1 MEYGNPRTVEQ
12 RLENLAP
19 LHGQLKP
26 LEVLWLHGLFAATT
40 VPSTT
45 ASQQVDSGYSFTE
58 PFALTHLPQQQ
69 VLPLLESLEVSQVQT
84 RDLVIA
90 TDPNQPSSSVQ
101 RQPTSDATQA
111 RDPYTQSIIELYQ
124 YLQNYEDASNKAP
137 AVEVQHQEVDRQLA
151 ISPNSS
157 TMMDVIDLTCNER
170 LDDMV
175 GS

>member
-1 MEYGNPRTVEQ
+1 V
-12 RLENLAP
+12 
-19 LHGQLKP
+19 HGQLKP

-45 ASQQVDSGYSFTE
+45 ASLQMDSGYSFTE
-58 PFALTHLPQQQ
+58 PLALTQHLHRQQ

-90 TDPNQPSSSVQ
+90 TDPSQPSSSVQ

-111 RDPYTQSIIELYQ
+111 RDPYTQSIIEVYQ
-124 YLQNYEDASNKAP
+124 YLQNYEDASSIAP
-137 AVEVQHQEVDRQLA
+137 AVEVQQQGVDRQLA
-151 ISPNSS
+151 IFPSSS
-157 TMMDVIDLTCNER
+157 TMMDIIDLTCNER
-170 LDDMV
+170 LDDML